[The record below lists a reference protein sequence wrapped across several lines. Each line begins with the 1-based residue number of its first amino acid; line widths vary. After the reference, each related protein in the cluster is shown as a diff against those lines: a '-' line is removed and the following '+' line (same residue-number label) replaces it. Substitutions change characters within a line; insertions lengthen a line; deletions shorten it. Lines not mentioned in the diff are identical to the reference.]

1 MKQEEKTTMPHK
13 SAAARRAECR
23 KLLGVAQQR
32 IEDRLGRPLTPS
44 EGNTLD
50 IQQDSAGVYH
60 VSITLH
66 FTLEVIETTG

>member
-1 MKQEEKTTMPHK
+1 VKEQVEHK
-13 SAAARRAECR
+13 SAAARHAECH
-23 KLLGVAQQR
+23 KLRGVAQKH

-66 FTLEVIETTG
+66 FILGPIEMITT